1 MTYIKN
7 RFFTTKNGNSYEVIA
22 TDYGDSKFAI
32 DAIDTIRN
40 SKGEKTKMKRSKTL
54 KFIQS

>member
-7 RFFTTKNGNSYEVIA
+7 RCFTTKDGNNYEVIA
-22 TDYGDSKFAI
+22 TDYGTSKFAI

-40 SKGEKTKMKRSKTL
+40 SKGEKVKMKRSKTL
-54 KFIQS
+54 EFIKS